1 MTSGL
6 AQMGSQMV
14 KDEQILGFRIT
25 RVGGNDLVALIVERI
40 ERGGEPRFLAC
51 ANPHSLVEA
60 KRHAA
65 SREALESADYL
76 IPDGVG
82 IVMASRIL
90 GGRIRERLTGTDAFL
105 GLSRALDRRGENCCF
120 FLGSDES
127 TLERMTR
134 RFKVDFPRL
143 VVAGS
148 LAPPHKDDFSPDDD
162 RLMVEAVNSAGA
174 DVLWVGMSAPKQ
186 ERWIFRNR
194 SRLDVRFIGAIGAV
208 FDFYAGT
215 KRRSPEWALK
225 TGLEWLPRLL
235 REPCRLWRRTFV
247 SAPVFLWLVLR
258 ERLTRRRASAN
269 G

>member
-1 MTSGL
+1 MTSGS

-14 KDEQILGFRIT
+14 KDEQILGFRVT
-25 RVGGNDLVALIVERI
+25 GVSGDDLVARIVERL
-40 ERGGEPRFLAC
+40 ERGGEPQFLAC
-51 ANPHSLVEA
+51 ANPHSLVKA
-60 KRHAA
+60 WRHAA

-76 IPDGVG
+76 VPDGVG
-82 IVMASRIL
+82 IVIASRIL

-105 GLSRALDRRGENCCF
+105 GLSLALDMRGANRCF

-127 TLERMTR
+127 TLERIAR

-148 LAPPHKDDFSPDDD
+148 LAPPHKDDFSLDDD
-162 RLMVEAVNSAGA
+162 RVMADAVNSARA

-186 ERWIFRNR
+186 EEWICRNR
-194 SRLDVRFIGAIGAV
+194 ARLNVKFIGAIGAV

-215 KRRSPEWALK
+215 KRRSPEWALNR
-225 TGLEWLPRLL
+225 GLEWLPRLL
-235 REPCRLWRRTFV
+235 WEPRRLWRRTVV

-258 ERLTRRRASAN
+258 ERLTRRRGSAT

>member
-1 MTSGL
+1 
-6 AQMGSQMV
+6 MV
-14 KDEQILGFRIT
+14 EDEQILGFRIT
-25 RVGGNDLVALIVERI
+25 GVGGEGLVARIVERL
-40 ERGGEPRFLAC
+40 ERGGEPQFLAC

-60 KRHAA
+60 RRHAA

-105 GLSRALDRRGENCCF
+105 DLSRALERKGENRCF
-120 FLGSDES
+120 FLGSDDS
-127 TLERMTR
+127 TLEGIAR
-134 RFKVDFPRL
+134 RFNVDFPRL
-143 VVAGS
+143 VVAGA
-148 LAPPHKDDFSPDDD
+148 LAPPYKDAFSPDDD
-162 RLMVEAVNSAGA
+162 RLMVEAVNAEHA
-174 DVLWVGMSAPKQ
+174 DVLWVGMTALKQ
-186 ERWIFRNR
+186 EKWVYRNR
-194 SRLDVRFIGAIGAV
+194 ARLNVKFIGAIGAV

-225 TGLEWLPRLL
+225 RGLEWLPRLL
-235 REPCRLWRRTFV
+235 WEPRRLWRRTFV

-258 ERLTRRRASAN
+258 ERLTRRRASAA